1 VAWPPTSLGRLFSP
15 PSRLLTPYFTPPPRL
30 FTDFTPP
37 PRSSVMG
44 VMSVITLLFVVVA
57 KNFLDNP
64 PSSLGLNLTRKGDWE
79 WHGCGG
85 GDNFFAILTNKR
97 AITDITTITYHLFI
111 HVDNAISAGSDEY
124 PLLFNGLRQFS
135 ERDII
140 IFVL

>member
-1 VAWPPTSLGRLFSP
+1 
-15 PSRLLTPYFTPPPRL
+15 
-30 FTDFTPP
+30 
-37 PRSSVMG
+37 
-44 VMSVITLLFVVVA
+44 
-57 KNFLDNP
+57 
-64 PSSLGLNLTRKGDWE
+64 LNLTRKGDWE

-97 AITDITTITYHLFI
+97 AITDIPTITYHLFI